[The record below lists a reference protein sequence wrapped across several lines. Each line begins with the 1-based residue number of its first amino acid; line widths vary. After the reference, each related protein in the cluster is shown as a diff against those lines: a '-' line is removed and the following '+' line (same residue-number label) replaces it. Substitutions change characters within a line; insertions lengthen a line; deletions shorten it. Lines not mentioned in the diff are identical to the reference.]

1 MAETTKT
8 ATKKTTAKK
17 TTASTP
23 ATKATVSTTTT
34 TASKAPAKKTSKKT
48 TKKATASKAPAKKT
62 TRKATVRVEVPA
74 TLLEREPVQLLE
86 TAGYAAT
93 SIVNDVVTLV
103 RNPDRLE
110 TILASLRERLGKDL
124 ERTLESFT
132 RVVDGRAAEG
142 KKVIEVV
149 VKDERVSRVL
159 DQSSNTRSQL
169 KAALTSVTKTAD
181 VAGEAA
187 GEQAKTARIQVKGA
201 TTSVRNST
209 DQARSQVK
217 GAATSIKKIA
227 DVAFDA
233 ASKQAPNARSQVKAA
248 ATSARK
254 TAETVVDAA
263 TDTAADAEVETR
275 N

>member
-1 MAETTKT
+1 MAETAKKT
-8 ATKKTTAKK
+8 ATKKSTAKK
-17 TTASTP
+17 TTAST
-23 ATKATVSTTTT
+23 
-34 TASKAPAKKTSKKT
+34 PAKKTSKKT

-62 TRKATVRVEVPA
+62 TKKATARVEVPA
-74 TLLEREPVQLLE
+74 PLLEREPVAILE

-93 SIVNDVVTLV
+93 SVVNDVITLV

-110 TILASLRERLGKDL
+110 SILASLRERLGKDL

-159 DQSSNTRSQL
+159 DQTSNTRSQL

-187 GEQAKTARIQVKGA
+187 GKQAETARTQVKGA
-201 TTSVRNST
+201 TTSVRSST

-217 GAATSIKKIA
+217 GAATSVKKIA

-233 ASKQAPNARSQVKAA
+233 ASKQAPNAASQLKAA
-248 ATSARK
+248 ATSVRK
-254 TAETVVDAA
+254 TAETVVHAGA
-263 TDTAADAEVETR
+263 DTAVDAEVETR

>member
-1 MAETTKT
+1 MAETTK
-8 ATKKTTAKK
+8 KTTAAKK
-17 TTASTP
+17 ST
-23 ATKATVSTTTT
+23 ATKATANT
-34 TASKAPAKKTSKKT
+34 PAKTTRKKT
-48 TKKATASKAPAKKT
+48 TKKATAKVTATAPAKT
-62 TRKATVRVEVPA
+62 TRKKTTKKATARVEVQAP
-74 TLLEREPVQLLE
+74 LLEREPVAILE

-93 SIVNDVVTLV
+93 SVVNDVITLV

-110 TILASLRERLGKDL
+110 TILTSLRERLGKDL

-159 DQSSNTRSQL
+159 DQTSNTRSQL

-187 GEQAKTARIQVKGA
+187 GKQAETARTQVKGA

-209 DQARSQVK
+209 EQARSQVK
-217 GAATSIKKIA
+217 GAATSVKKIA
-227 DVAFDA
+227 DAAYGA
-233 ASKQAPNARSQVKAA
+233 ASKQAPNAASQVKAA
-248 ATSARK
+248 ATSVRK

-263 TDTAADAEVETR
+263 TDTAVDAEVETR

>member
-1 MAETTKT
+1 MAETTKKT
-8 ATKKTTAKK
+8 ATKKSTAKK
-17 TTASTP
+17 TTAST
-23 ATKATVSTTTT
+23 
-34 TASKAPAKKTSKKT
+34 APAKKTSKKT
-48 TKKATASKAPAKKT
+48 TKKATARKAPAKKT
-62 TRKATVRVEVPA
+62 TRKATARVEVPA
-74 TLLEREPVQLLE
+74 PLFEREPVELLE

-93 SIVNDVVTLV
+93 SVVNDVVTLV
-103 RNPDRLE
+103 RNPERLE
-110 TILASLRERLGKDL
+110 SILASLRERLGKDL
-124 ERTLESFT
+124 ERTLESFA

-159 DQSSNTRSQL
+159 EQTSNTRSQL

-187 GEQAKTARIQVKGA
+187 GKQADTARTQVKGA

-209 DQARSQVK
+209 EQARSQVK
-217 GAATSIKKIA
+217 GAATSVKKIA

-233 ASKQAPNARSQVKAA
+233 ASKQAPNAASQLKAA
-248 ATSARK
+248 ATSVRK
-254 TAETVVDAA
+254 TAETVIHAGA
-263 TDTAADAEVETR
+263 DTAVDAEVETR